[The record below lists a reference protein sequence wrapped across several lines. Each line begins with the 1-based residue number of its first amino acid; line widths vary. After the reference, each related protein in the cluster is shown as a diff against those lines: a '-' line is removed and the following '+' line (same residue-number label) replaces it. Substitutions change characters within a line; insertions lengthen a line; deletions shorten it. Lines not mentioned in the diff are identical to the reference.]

1 MIKIENLTKS
11 FGDIKA
17 VDGLSFEINSAG
29 VVGLLGPNGAGKTT
43 TMRLITKF
51 LAPDSG
57 RVTIQGNIG
66 YLPEN
71 NPLYKEMLVSD
82 IISMS
87 AELKHIKKENKKRE
101 LDYVVASAG
110 INDIYY
116 RPISELSKG
125 YKQRVGIAIALL
137 NNPQIL
143 IMDEPTE
150 GLDPNQRGEIK
161 ELIRNLAQDRII
173 VISTHILQEAST
185 ICDRLLIINEGKLVA
200 DGSPQT
206 LTGSLRNQKTIS
218 VDIEGNN
225 VEFLLKK
232 INGIEKIEVEKTD
245 NRRTKLNIISQTSFQ
260 PQPEISRIAREN
272 QWIIWSITEQK
283 ENLENIFQK
292 LTNKK
297 LNDTIIYEN
306 QY

>member
-29 VVGLLGPNGAGKTT
+29 VIGLLGPNGAGKTT

-87 AELKHIKKENKKRE
+87 AELKHIKKEDKKRE
-101 LDYVVASAG
+101 LDYVVVSAG

-161 ELIRNLAQDRII
+161 ELIKKLAQDRII

-232 INGIEKIEVEKTD
+232 IIGIEKIEIEKTD
-245 NRRTKLNIISQTSFQ
+245 NRRIKLNIISQTSFQ

-283 ENLENIFQK
+283 ENLENIFQQ

-297 LNDTIIYEN
+297 LTNAYEN
-306 QY
+306 